1 MKNDERN
8 HDALGALASANLE
21 AQDQMVAALK
31 EHREAAGLSLEDVV
45 RRCDADAEEVLD
57 LEQFGVASA
66 AFLRRYATAIG
77 VVIEFSVV
85 PARTAG

>member
-1 MKNDERN
+1 MKDDERE
-8 HDALGALASANLE
+8 HDALNALASANLE

-31 EHREAAGLSLEDVV
+31 EHREAAGFSV
-45 RRCDADAEEVLD
+45 EEVADRCGTDASDVLH
-57 LEQFGVASA
+57 LERGIASA
-66 AFLRRYATAIG
+66 AFLRRYAAAIG